1 MLKHDKVQDASKVKV
16 TVQAS
21 TDILNRFRFQV
32 RVPFALQRYVFDK
45 TPRHVFVDLVSGE
58 VHGEP
63 SQSKSLMKVKSALAS
78 PRKAAKG
85 EM

>member
-1 MLKHDKVQDASKVKV
+1 MQDASRVRV

-21 TDILNRFRFQV
+21 TDILSQFRFRV

-58 VHGEP
+58 IHGEP
-63 SQSKSLMKVKSALAS
+63 SQSKSLLKVKNALSS
-78 PRKAAKG
+78 PRRAAED